1 MKRSVFMPAGRGAAA
16 AALIAPLALFV
27 FALPG
32 AAVAQSGRRVRET
45 RPAETPQ
52 PAPVITPKI
61 ETGPAGRRNLPDVPL
76 AVAGRVGPRVTRGR
90 AEQIYNHFASRLGEF
105 MKVNSL
111 GLAKR
116 DDAVKH
122 ARGVGWQFVVFLDME
137 FEPYR
142 DGRVV
147 LSSPDI
153 AVNYSVIDATTGKSK
168 EKGTVY
174 YRPGGGSGPVK
185 ITPEAA
191 GRQAAELVLD
201 WFSLPTNVEK

>member
-1 MKRSVFMPAGRGAAA
+1 MRRSEVDPSLRFRART
-16 AALIAPLALFV
+16 ALLSLFLFV
-27 FALPG
+27 LCVS
-32 AAVAQSGRRVRET
+32 AAAQSGRRVRDA
-45 RPAETPQ
+45 RPAEPQ
-52 PAPVITPKI
+52 PAPIITPKI
-61 ETGPAGRRNLPDVPL
+61 AIEPANRRNLPDIPI
-76 AVAGRVGPRVTRGR
+76 AVAGRIGSKVTRPR
-90 AEQIYNHFASRLGEF
+90 AEVIYNNFASRLGEY
-105 MKVNSL
+105 MKVTSL

-116 DDAVKH
+116 DDAVKG
-122 ARGVGWQFVVFLDME
+122 ARAHGWQYVVFVEFE

-153 AVNYSVIDATTGKSK
+153 VVNYSIIDATTGKSK
-168 EKGTVY
+168 EKGTIY

-201 WFSLPTNVEK
+201 WFALPANVEK

>member
-1 MKRSVFMPAGRGAAA
+1 MKRSDFIPASRGVALLTT
-16 AALIAPLALFV
+16 AALIA
-27 FALPG
+27 FALCG
-32 AAVAQSGRRVRET
+32 SAAAQSGRRVRES

-61 ETGPAGRRNLPDVPL
+61 ETEPASRRNLPDVPI
-76 AVAGRVGPRVTRGR
+76 AVAGRIGSKVTRAR
-90 AEQIYNHFASRLGEF
+90 AGVIYNHFAARLGEY

-116 DDAVKH
+116 DDAVKR
-122 ARGVGWQFVVFLDME
+122 ARAAGWQFVAFLELE

-142 DGRVV
+142 DGRIV

-153 AVNYSVIDATTGKSK
+153 VVNYSVIDATTGKSK
-168 EKGTVY
+168 KKGTIY
-174 YRPGGGSGPVK
+174 YRPGGGEGPIK

-191 GRQAAELVLD
+191 GREAAELVLD